1 MTAATSLKTIGER
14 AGKVGVLM
22 GGISAEREISLKSGE
37 MIYTALRETGVDAV
51 RLIWHDDLQETLA
64 SESVDRIFIALHGR
78 GGEDGQVQGL
88 LGLMGIP
95 YTGSGV
101 LGSALAMDKI
111 RSKQI
116 WKSCDIPTPDFMYC
130 QEKVAAKDMQI
141 RRFPVMVKPA
151 REGSSIGIS
160 KVADPGQLQTAL
172 NTAFEFDENVL
183 VEEYIEGEEY
193 TLSILGSRA
202 LPIIR
207 LETPNE
213 FYDYEAKYLADNTR
227 YHCPSGL
234 SQSTEAKCAALG
246 LRAFGALGAAGWG
259 RVDFMLDADGEP
271 QFIEANT
278 VPGMTDHSL
287 VPMAAKAAGIGFN
300 ELVLHVLASSLPE
313 VSS

>member
-1 MTAATSLKTIGER
+1 MTTAASLNSVVTR

-22 GGISAEREISLKSGE
+22 GGTSAERDISLKSGE
-37 MIYTALRETGVDAV
+37 MIYTALCESGVDAV
-51 RLIWHDDLQETLA
+51 RLIWNDDLQATLA
-64 SESVDRIFIALHGR
+64 SAEVDRIFIALHGR

-88 LGLMGIP
+88 LGLMGVP

-116 WKSCDIPTPDFMYC
+116 WKSCDIPTPDFIYC
-130 QEKVAAKDMQI
+130 HQTDLPKDNQI
-141 RRFPVMVKPA
+141 SRFPVMVKPA

-160 KVADPGQLQTAL
+160 KVTDPGQLQAAL
-172 NTAFEFDENVL
+172 ATAFEFDDTVL
-183 VEEYIEGEEY
+183 VEQYIEGQEY

-246 LRAFGALGAAGWG
+246 TRAFSALGAVGWG
-259 RVDFMLDADGEP
+259 RIDFMLGADGEP

-287 VPMAAKAAGIGFN
+287 VPMAARAAGIEFN
-300 ELVLHVLASSLPE
+300 ELVLHILAGSFAEMTS
-313 VSS
+313 